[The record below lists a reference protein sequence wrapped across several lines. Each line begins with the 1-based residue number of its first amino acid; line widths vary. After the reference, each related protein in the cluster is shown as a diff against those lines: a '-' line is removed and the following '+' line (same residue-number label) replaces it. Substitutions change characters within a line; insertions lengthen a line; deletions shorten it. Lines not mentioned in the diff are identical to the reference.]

1 MKAKISKE
9 FLQDVIEWD
18 IYNWSHAL
26 KYWQD
31 NSSLELKSANILEI
45 GSENGGLSLWAALN
59 GANVLC
65 TDLNGPTP
73 KTLEKHK
80 RYNIEDN
87 IQYEKLSAS
96 DIKYKNHFD
105 IVMFKSVLGAVGYN
119 FNKIAQKEAIN
130 QIFHSLKEGGELWFA
145 ENLVASPLHKFLR
158 KNYVNWGNTWG
169 YVTAKEMTEY
179 LSVFSNVNY
188 TTLGFL
194 ATLGRNEFQRKF
206 LGVLD
211 NKVLNKVIPKH
222 WHYIIIGVAKK

>member
-1 MKAKISKE
+1 MKAKNSKE

-31 NSSLELKSANILEI
+31 NSSLELKSANTLEI

-87 IQYEKLSAS
+87 IQYKKLSAL

-105 IVMFKSVLGAVGYN
+105 IVMFKSVLGSIGYN
-119 FNKIAQKEAIN
+119 SNKTAQKEAIN
-130 QIFHSLKEGGELWFA
+130 QIFHSLKEGGEFWFA
-145 ENLVASPLHKFLR
+145 ENLVASPLHKFFR
-158 KNYVNWGNTWG
+158 RNYIKWGNAWG
-169 YVTAKEMTEY
+169 YVTVNEMTDY
-179 LSVFSNVNY
+179 LSAFSNVNY

-194 ATLGRNEFQRKF
+194 ATFGRSESQRRF

-211 NKVLNKVIPKH
+211 NKVLNKIVPKH

>member
-1 MKAKISKE
+1 MKAKNSKE

-18 IYNWSHAL
+18 IYNWRHAL

-31 NSSLELKSANILEI
+31 NSGLELKSANILEI
-45 GSENGGLSLWAALN
+45 GSEHGGLSLWAALN
-59 GANVLC
+59 GGNVLC
-65 TDLNGPTP
+65 TDLNGPTT
-73 KTLEKHK
+73 KALEKHK

-87 IQYEKLSAS
+87 IQYEKLSAL

-105 IVMFKSVLGAVGYN
+105 IVMFKSVLGGIGYN
-119 FNKIAQKEAIN
+119 SNKTAQKEAIN
-130 QIFHSLKEGGELWFA
+130 QIFHSLKKDGEFWFA

-158 KNYVNWGNTWG
+158 KNYIKWGNAWG
-169 YVTAKEMTEY
+169 YVTVNEMTDY
-179 LSVFSNVNY
+179 LSAFSNVNY

-211 NKVLNKVIPKH
+211 NKILNKVVPKH